1 MARRL
6 LDSAAMAVAD
16 ASRVQRV
23 DFRFRGRDGLGWAGG
38 AFLGVVLLVAAVA
51 KSVDPRAFA
60 EEITALGLAGPL
72 PAFGVAIAAL
82 FVEALLGALLVANV
96 RRLPVMIAATLL
108 VAFFLF
114 VTGRS
119 AWRAAHGIEDPTA
132 ACGCFGNLVERTPTE
147 ALRQDLL
154 LLLPALA
161 LAWLGRPVTMRRSA
175 LRWAGAGILALG
187 VAGFA
192 AAAPGLPLDDVATR
206 LKPGV
211 ALTELCAGR
220 GAERVCLDYVAP
232 SLGTGVHLVVLADTA
247 AAEFP
252 VLAERLNA
260 HVLAGGA
267 PPVAVLAE
275 VSPERRQEL
284 FWTISPAFDL
294 HDTPPA
300 LLRPLYRTLPR
311 SFRVEDGR
319 VTATWNGPPPELAG
333 ADRAAETTDPRG

>member
-1 MARRL
+1 
-6 LDSAAMAVAD
+6 MAVAD
-16 ASRVQRV
+16 APNVHRIDV
-23 DFRFRGRDGLGWAGG
+23 RFRGREWLGWAGG
-38 AFLGVVLLVAAVA
+38 AFLGAVLLVAAA
-51 KSVDPRAFA
+51 MKSLDPAAFA

-72 PAFGVAIAAL
+72 PPFAAAIAAL
-82 FVEALLGALLVANV
+82 FGEALLGALLVANV

-108 VAFFLF
+108 VAFFLL

-119 AWRAAHGIEDPTA
+119 AWRAAHGLEDATA
-132 ACGCFGNLVERTPTE
+132 ACGCFGNLVDRTPAE
-147 ALRQDLL
+147 AFRQDLA

-161 LAWLGRPVTMRRSA
+161 LAWFGRPRVERRPL
-175 LRWAGAGILALG
+175 LRRAGAATLALG

-192 AAAPGLPLDDVATR
+192 TAAPGLPLDDVATR

-211 ALTELCAGR
+211 AISELCAGR

-232 SLGTGVHLVVLADTA
+232 PLASGVHLVILADTA
-247 AAEFP
+247 AADFP
-252 VLAERLNA
+252 ALAERLNA
-260 HVLAGGA
+260 HARA
-267 PPVAVLAE
+267 AATPPIAMLAE
-275 VSPERRQEL
+275 VPPERRQEL

-294 HDTPPA
+294 HDTPQA

-333 ADRAAETTDPRG
+333 ADRAAEPTNSRG